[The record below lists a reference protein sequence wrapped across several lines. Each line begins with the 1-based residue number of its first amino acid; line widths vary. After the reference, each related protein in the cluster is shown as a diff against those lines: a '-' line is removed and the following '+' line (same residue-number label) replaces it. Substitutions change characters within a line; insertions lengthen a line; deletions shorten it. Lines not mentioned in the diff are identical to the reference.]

1 MRAIHSPLQALII
14 DCQANDARAQE
25 KLYTQFY
32 PYAISLALHYSSN
45 RELAEEVVQDAYV
58 KCFKALRE
66 MDLDFSGSFKP
77 WFRRILVNTAIDRFR
92 AERKRI
98 STEEISEFRLADM
111 GYDSN
116 GALAVFDQQEVY
128 RLLQLLPPTY
138 RLVFNLHAL
147 EGFTHAE
154 IAEELGISVG
164 TSKSNLYK
172 ARKILQRLSDRFFD
186 TPKAVNHG

>member
-1 MRAIHSPLQALII
+1 MRAIHSPLQALIV
-14 DCQANDARAQE
+14 DCQAGDARAQE
-25 KLYTQFY
+25 KLYYQFY

-58 KCFKALRE
+58 KCFKALIK
-66 MDLDFSGSFKP
+66 LDGDFVGNFKP

-92 AERKRI
+92 AERKRLM
-98 STEEISEFRLADM
+98 TEEISDVHLADL
-111 GYDSN
+111 GYDIN
-116 GALAVFDQQEVY
+116 GAMAVFDQQEVY
-128 RLLQLLPPTY
+128 GLLQLLPPAY
-138 RLVFNLHAL
+138 RMVFNLHAL

-154 IAEELGISVG
+154 IAEELGINEG

-186 TPKAVNHG
+186 TPQVVNHG